1 MNCKRKR
8 KYILVSLIILIT
20 SISYGCKSEVQ
31 EKESIKLNNGS
42 VAIDNNGN
50 YKTYN
55 LNNGLYEEIEA
66 DYIITSYDSKS
77 NNYIFNEEGEFKVHY
92 SGEEKLIDED
102 NEIFSPKLSP
112 EGNYLSY
119 FLKDIYL
126 NLKVQDLKKDK
137 FIAINSSVSISGE
150 LIDWYNSESLVY
162 YGIDDSKNNGIFIY
176 NIDKNE
182 EKLIYK
188 LDSGYVEY
196 LEVLNDGVVFL
207 QQKEGKKKTLKFIDG
222 NGELKDSIENIID
235 ISDVEHTD
243 GSIYIIGKVENNNY
257 SLYEYNDEK
266 VKRLVYDFPK
276 IINLDKGL
284 SKDSNGNILFIGG
297 DEPNVEKVYI
307 CEDGAISELSDIEG
321 KYYFINYN

>member
-1 MNCKRKR
+1 MNYKRKR
-8 KYILVSLIILIT
+8 KYVLVSLIILLTNIN
-20 SISYGCKSEVQ
+20 YGCKSTSED
-31 EKESIKLNNGS
+31 KESIQINNGS
-42 VAIDNNGN
+42 VAIENNGS

-55 LNNGLYEEIEA
+55 LNNGTYEGIEA

-92 SGEEKLIDED
+92 LGKEKIIDED

-112 EGNYLSY
+112 GGNYLSY

-126 NLKVQDLKKDK
+126 NLKVKDLKKDK
-137 FIAINSSVSISGE
+137 FIDINSNVSISGE

-182 EKLIYK
+182 EKMIYK

-207 QQKEGKKKTLKFIDG
+207 QQKEGKKKTLKFINE

-235 ISDVEHTD
+235 ISDVEHTED
-243 GSIYIIGKVENNNY
+243 GIYIIGKIENNNY
-257 SLYEYNDEK
+257 SLYKYNDGK

-297 DEPNVEKVYI
+297 DEPNIEKVYI
-307 CEDGAISELSDIEG
+307 CEDGAISELSDKEG
-321 KYYFINYN
+321 KYYFINYD